1 VLPVTSVEHGQ
12 KGILMAG
19 NSSGPNVWSLLII
32 VAALAATGAITYF
45 VIDEYATAS
54 EATSVLGVALPLVG
68 VIAGAT
74 FGVAVAWPAARAKGE
89 ADGKAEVK
97 RQVAKEIEALLPD
110 DAAGRGIVPSQEAQD
125 PKAEAI
131 IAGVRGIVAGLR
143 A

>member
-1 VLPVTSVEHGQ
+1 
-12 KGILMAG
+12 MAG
-19 NSSGPNVWSLLII
+19 NSSGPNAWSLLIV
-32 VAALAATGAITYF
+32 VAALAATGVITYV

-54 EATSVLGVALPLVG
+54 EAVSVLGVALPVVG
-68 VIAGAT
+68 VIVGVT

-110 DAAGRGIVPSQEAQD
+110 DTAGRGIVPSQEAQD
-125 PKAEAI
+125 PKSEAI